1 MHDPLV
7 IPRPAAPTRWRLV
20 SEPRLTEAEFLSLC
34 RANPDLRLE
43 RTAEGAIIVM
53 PPTGGDTGERN
64 SEINYQ
70 LRRWLKH
77 HRSGKVYDSS
87 TAFRLPN
94 GATRSPDAAWVGPE
108 RLATLTAEDLEGFPP
123 VCPDFVVEL
132 RSATDRLRDLQV
144 KMREYVDNGARLGWL
159 IDPVARTAFVYRPGR
174 PVERCVRPP
183 VLRGEPELPGLALD
197 LMEVWGRGSG

>member
-1 MHDPLV
+1 MQNPLV
-7 IPRPAAPTRWRLV
+7 IPRPAAPTRWRLHP
-20 SEPRLTEAEFLSLC
+20 EPRLTEAEFVALC

-70 LRRWLKH
+70 LRVWLKR

-87 TAFRLPN
+87 TAYRLPN
-94 GATRSPDAAWVGPE
+94 GATRSPDGAWIGPE
-108 RLATLTAEDLEGFPP
+108 RLAGLTAEALQGFPP

-132 RSATDRLRDLQV
+132 RSATDRLRDLQA
-144 KMREYVDNGARLGWL
+144 KMREYAENGARLGWL
-159 IDPVARTAFVYRPGR
+159 IDPTTRTVYIHRPGR
-174 PVERCVRPP
+174 AVERLVNPAT
-183 VLRGEPELPGLALD
+183 LAGDPELPGLILD
-197 LMEVWGRGSG
+197 LTEIWAAD